1 MPPSRSS
8 GRLRAGSGCGAAGGA
23 AAADSS
29 RLMGVDRLGRRSCGD
44 CLRLRLRSSWLLQRP
59 ENDATRVSRS
69 AVGRYARQWWLG
81 IISLDAMSGLGTV
94 QRCHNPVVMPPLH
107 GGLPPLGSWSL
118 YIHICETK
126 ITLKIAEHHMR
137 VLNEDNSLNAPPL
150 AGPAR
155 GWSHQ
160 LISRGGLRH
169 PRTNSNWSHCT

>member
-69 AVGRYARQWWLG
+69 AVGRYARKWWLG

-107 GGLPPLGSWSL
+107 GERALG
-118 YIHICETK
+118 
-126 ITLKIAEHHMR
+126 
-137 VLNEDNSLNAPPL
+137 
-150 AGPAR
+150 
-155 GWSHQ
+155 Q
-160 LISRGGLRH
+160 
-169 PRTNSNWSHCT
+169 CT

>member
-69 AVGRYARQWWLG
+69 AVGRYARKWWLG

-107 GGLPPLGSWSL
+107 GERAVGTM
-118 YIHICETK
+118 YIVDTVD
-126 ITLKIAEHHMR
+126 T
-137 VLNEDNSLNAPPL
+137 V
-150 AGPAR
+150 
-155 GWSHQ
+155 
-160 LISRGGLRH
+160 SRYQ
-169 PRTNSNWSHCT
+169 

>member
-107 GGLPPLGSWSL
+107 GGLPPLGIYS
-118 YIHICETK
+118 YICETK

-137 VLNEDNSLNAPPL
+137 VLNEDNSLNAPPWL
-150 AGPAR
+150 ALPVAGAVWASQVPKALPSYTTVVWER
-155 GWSHQ
+155 V
-160 LISRGGLRH
+160 
-169 PRTNSNWSHCT
+169 